1 MPQKTQDKI
10 PKDQTQTQI
19 PASLRTNK
27 EAEIM
32 AGIKTLSE
40 TADQKAIED
49 LTQVITEARQ
59 AVPEP
64 EIPPD
69 VADAQVTSPGLE
81 AGDVIAKG
89 PTINLSISEN
99 TYHAGLHQKVGGFVV
114 DKIVVGASS
123 LLALA
128 MWTGRL
134 IKMASKHAIKLVFRK
149 EESR

>member
-1 MPQKTQDKI
+1 MPQKTQNKI

-19 PASLRTNK
+19 HASLRTNK
-27 EAEIM
+27 EAEIISDM
-32 AGIKTLSE
+32 RIAAE
-40 TADQKAIED
+40 AADQKMAAEIKK
-49 LTQVITEARQ
+49 VITEAKQ

-69 VADAQVTSPGLE
+69 VADAQVTSPTLE
-81 AGDVIAKG
+81 AEDVVAKG
-89 PTINLSISEN
+89 PTINLAISEN
-99 TYHAGLHQKVGGFVV
+99 TYQKGLHQKVGGFIV

-134 IKMASKHAIKLVFRK
+134 IKMAPKHAIKIIFRK
-149 EESR
+149 EGSR